1 MKSWSFG
8 GGPTSLSYRIFDALR
23 ILVNRSLVRYL
34 LGQAIHQ
41 SGKRVLEAGAG
52 PAYAS
57 SLFRS
62 SGKVSLA
69 AAVDLDL
76 DALRQGKVRDP
87 RLAAVVADIRRLP
100 FQDGSFDMVWNSST
114 VEHLDYP
121 AGAVSEMQRVA
132 SKDGYVFVG
141 VPYRHGPLGF
151 QPWIAESPAGIWI
164 GTVFDAG
171 QLRALLERGGYKVMK
186 QRLYF
191 LYFFIGMLARRG

>member
-1 MKSWSFG
+1 
-8 GGPTSLSYRIFDALR
+8 
-23 ILVNRSLVRYL
+23 LVRYL
-34 LGQAIHQ
+34 LRQAIHQ
-41 SGKRVLEAGAG
+41 CGKRVLEAGAG

-57 SLFRS
+57 SLLGS

-76 DALRQGKVRDP
+76 DALRHGKVRDP

-114 VEHLDYP
+114 VEHLDHP

-164 GTVFDAG
+164 GTVFEAG
-171 QLRALLERGGYKVMK
+171 QLRALLECEGYKVVK
-186 QRLYF
+186 TRKYF
-191 LYFFIGMLARRG
+191 FHFFIGMLARRGRG